1 MPNELKP
8 CRDRLIELIRQ
19 SGCVS
24 VWDYYNDDFV
34 EPDPIKTLA
43 DHLLANGV
51 IVPPCKAGDIEKIV
65 LPDTIKSIDA
75 SVFDGC
81 SKKKRKQKQS

>member
-1 MPNELKP
+1 MAD
-8 CRDRLIELIRQ
+8 RDRLIELIRQ

-34 EPDPIKTLA
+34 EPDPIETLA

-51 IVPPCKAGDIEKIV
+51 IVPTVRLEQ
-65 LPDTIKSIDA
+65 TI
-75 SVFDGC
+75 FC
-81 SKKKRKQKQS
+81 S